1 MREMPRRSGSTAGLV
16 ASVLLAAALSGCST
30 MQITTDYDVGMSF
43 GGYKTWAWA
52 AEPRPRSGDPYLDSD
67 LLDKRVRRAV
77 ERELPARGY
86 QQIGSGAD
94 FLVDYHVA
102 LENRV
107 QVRAIGSPYGYGPGD
122 WELFG
127 AGGIYA
133 RTYDEGSLILDFV
146 DAKSNELVWRGIAR
160 AEVYM
165 SDGPEE
171 RERKV
176 NEAVRRILERF
187 PPG

>member
-1 MREMPRRSGSTAGLV
+1 MREMPRRGAVSAGLV
-16 ASVLLAAALSGCST
+16 ASVLLAAALSACST
-30 MQITTDYDVGMSF
+30 MQIASDYDVGTSF
-43 GGYKTWAWA
+43 AGYRTWAWA
-52 AEPRPRSGDPYLDSD
+52 PEPRQPTGDPQLDSD

-77 ERELPARGY
+77 EHELPARGF
-86 QQIGSGAD
+86 QQVKSGAD

-102 LENRV
+102 LASKI

-127 AGGIYA
+127 PGGTYA

-146 DAKSNELVWRGIAR
+146 DAKTNELVWRGIAW
-160 AEVYM
+160 AEVYPA
-165 SDGPEE
+165 DGPEE

-176 NEAVRRILERF
+176 NEAVRRIVERF
-187 PPG
+187 PPR